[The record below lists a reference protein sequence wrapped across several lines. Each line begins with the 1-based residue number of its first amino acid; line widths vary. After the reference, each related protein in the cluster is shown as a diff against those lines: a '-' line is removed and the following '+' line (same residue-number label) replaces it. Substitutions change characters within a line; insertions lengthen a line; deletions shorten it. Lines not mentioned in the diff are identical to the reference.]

1 MNAFPRVTANISGID
16 QSVDLFS
23 KAYMTKRTIYFFDEV
38 NADSAANLI
47 VQLQNLADE
56 SDDDIYLYINS
67 PGGSVHAG
75 LAIYDVMNALP
86 CDVNT
91 IAIGCA
97 ASMGAF
103 LVATG
108 AKGKRY
114 ATPEAEI
121 MIHQPLGGAQG
132 QATDISLV
140 AEHIQRVKK
149 KLTTIMANNC
159 GKPAK
164 ILLRDMERDNWKTA
178 EEAKK
183 YGLVDHIGFPGQNK
197 EV

>member
-1 MNAFPRVTANISGID
+1 MIHPRITANINGID
-16 QSVDLFS
+16 QPIDLFS
-23 KAYMTKRTIYFFDEV
+23 KMYMTRRTIYFFDEV
-38 NADSAANLI
+38 TNDTAANLI
-47 VQLQNLADE
+47 IQLQNLAE
-56 SDDDIYLYINS
+56 QSADDIFLYINS

-75 LAIYDVMNALP
+75 LAIYDAMRSLG

-91 IAIGCA
+91 IATGVA

-103 LVATG
+103 LVSAGTN
-108 AKGKRY
+108 GKRY

-140 AEHIQRVKK
+140 ADHIQRLKK
-149 KLTTIMANNC
+149 KLASIMAESC

-164 ILLRDMERDNWKTA
+164 VLLRDMERDNWKTA

-183 YGLVDHIGFPGQNK
+183 YGLVDHVGFPDQF
-197 EV
+197 EEE